1 MKEEFFVIDTDNLD
15 NVTDGFIGYAI
26 ADGNVAFDV
35 KSPDVLTGD
44 GAYVAVSADEKSIR
58 ISQDYVGSFGIY
70 CYRDEDYFALSNSFL
85 KLIEHLKS
93 TRRHF
98 SFNRHYAD
106 YYLGTKTSVNT
117 FSNTLI
123 NEIGMLESDVEIII
137 DKDDSSL
144 SFKRLDYGEKSVN
157 IESRDAL
164 EILDEWYFKWIDIL
178 RNIRRS
184 TNSMSIDLSGG
195 FDTRLV
201 AALWLS
207 ANINLDNIMINSGRK
222 EELAEDF
229 KIASQIA
236 DDLDFK
242 LNSPL
247 NFEKVQISL
256 EDYLSRT
263 PYVKFGFDKQRFGF
277 STRSTSPRFRVSG
290 HCGGTI
296 RDHMNFTPEE
306 YILKMKKM
314 ASYLSGELAESTG
327 IILDM
332 EFDRLVERF
341 DVDERDS
348 KSLPLILYNISRN
361 RHHFGKEF
369 ANNYLY
375 NFITIAPLSDPLLQ
389 KISFDIGGEDNLLLT
404 CLILLRYSPKLLEYE
419 FDSNR
424 SIPESTIEKAGKINE
439 ISPFKPKEYDFIEG
453 PEPVKVKNEKFT
465 SNPLFK
471 VYEDIFKTREFEM
484 EFEKYY
490 SKELYDKIRLGG
502 RKGRNRSYDIY
513 SAVEIIK
520 TVSDVNDANNNSKNY
535 ADWIEGYN
543 TEKSN
548 NDLQIRSD
556 SLCEK
561 YATSR
566 MDIKNFGTADN
577 SIEIISNS
585 NPYSKIEFPK
595 WFDTD
600 KGKGCVITST
610 HGEADLKIRAIGDGE
625 LSVKLKSTL
634 NKDINARKFPVYI
647 DYTSLTVDGEEILDE
662 NRLTTHD
669 SPYEFKMKVKDSQ
682 IVNLH
687 VEWLPFN
694 KDSTFNNDE
703 IELLEEKLERLEE
716 ENRKLKNVIDN
727 ASKSKANRLLS
738 KFKRN

>member
-15 NVTDGFIGYAI
+15 NVADSFIGYAI
-26 ADGNVAFDV
+26 ADGNVKFDI
-35 KSPDVLTGD
+35 KSPDCLTGD
-44 GAYVAVSADEKSIR
+44 GAYVAVTADENSIR

-70 CYRDEDYFALSNSFL
+70 YYRDEDYFALSNSFL

-93 TRRHF
+93 THRKF

-117 FSNTLI
+117 FSNTLV
-123 NEIGMLESDVEIII
+123 NEIGMIESDAEIII
-137 DKDDSSL
+137 DKVDSSL

-157 IESRDAL
+157 IESREAL
-164 EILDEWYFKWIDIL
+164 EILDEWYFKWIDVL
-178 RNIRRS
+178 RNIRS
-184 TNSMSIDLSGG
+184 TTNSISIDLSGG

-207 ANINLDNIMINSGRK
+207 ADINLDNIRINSGRRD
-222 EELAEDF
+222 ELAEDF
-229 KIASQIA
+229 KIASKIA

-256 EDYLSRT
+256 EDYLMRT

-296 RDHMNFTPEE
+296 RDHMHFTPED
-306 YILKMKKM
+306 YILKMEKM
-314 ASYLSGELAESTG
+314 AGYLSGELTESTG
-327 IILDM
+327 IILEM
-332 EFDRLVERF
+332 EFDRLAERF
-341 DVDERDS
+341 DVDDRAS
-348 KSLPLILYNISRN
+348 KSLPLMLYNISRN

-389 KISFDIGGEDNLLLT
+389 RISFDIGGEDNLLLT
-404 CLILLRYSPKLLEYE
+404 CLILVRYSPKLLEYE
-419 FDSNR
+419 FDSKR
-424 SIPESTIEKAGKINE
+424 SIPEKTIEKAEKINE
-439 ISPFKPKEYDFIEG
+439 ISPFNPRKYDFVEG
-453 PEPVKVKNEKFT
+453 PEPIKVEKKKFT
-465 SNPLFK
+465 ANPIFK
-471 VYEDIFKTREFEM
+471 VYEDVFNSRSFEM

-520 TVSDVNDANNNSKNY
+520 TISDVNDVSNNNRNY
-535 ADWIEGYN
+535 ADWIEGFD
-543 TEKSN
+543 TERSD
-548 NDLQIRSD
+548 NDLKIKSD

-566 MDIKNFGTADN
+566 MDIKNFGTRDN

-585 NPYSKIEFPK
+585 NPYSKTEFPQ

-600 KGKGCVITST
+600 RGKGCVITST
-610 HGEADLKIRAIGDGE
+610 HSRTDLKIRAIGDGE
-625 LSVKLKSTL
+625 LSLKLKSTL
-634 NKDINARKFPVYI
+634 NRDINDNKFPVYI
-647 DYTSLTVDGEEILDE
+647 DYTSLVVDGEEILDE

-682 IVNLH
+682 IIDIH
-687 VEWLPFN
+687 VEWLPFSKN
-694 KDSTFNNDE
+694 STFNNDE
-703 IELLEEKLERLEE
+703 IELLKDKLERLEE
-716 ENRKLKNVIDN
+716 ENRKLKNAIDK
-727 ASKSKANRLLS
+727 ASNSKANKLLS
-738 KFKRN
+738 RFKRN